1 MAMNLGNADVAKLQ
15 AMAQAKALVRIREQ
29 AARGVGRSFPQPRNA
44 AIVAVAGV
52 EVLVAMGLVVEENR
66 QDAEMVLRAAL
77 QAGPLMQGSTLQK
90 MATKEGVYEEAGG
103 KLEEIY

>member
-29 AARGVGRSFPQPRNA
+29 AARGIERSFPQPRNA

-52 EVLVAMGLVVEENR
+52 EVLVAMGLLQEEQR

-90 MATKEGVYEEAGG
+90 MAVKEGIYEEAGN
-103 KLEEIY
+103 KLNENY